1 MVASSSLL
9 GNAPALRPDPA
20 VAPMA
25 GCPSCRWVWQQGQLH
40 RRELWCALCASGKH
54 GPGHGS
60 RGLLDQTR
68 DISHF
73 HTEVVLAVSY
83 LWLCPRESAQQ
94 CALSGIRQS
103 NQTDIC
109 DALQFQDDEGFGSW
123 LPSTQA
129 GYLLLSV
136 CFGWSHLLHDK
147 SIPQSTFPSLCYDQP
162 LPRFCRF
169 SNRILHI
176 LFLPLFVFLLII
188 DVELIFILPK
198 LFILAFSLIL
208 FTYLLL
214 TWIGSYIIISV

>member
-1 MVASSSLL
+1 MLQLCDQILQLL
-9 GNAPALRPDPA
+9 PWRDGLPA
-20 VAPMA
+20 VECGSKVNYIGENFGVLYVPQESMA
-25 GCPSCRWVWQQGQLH
+25 QATVLM
-40 RRELWCALCASGKH
+40 
-54 GPGHGS
+54 GS
-60 RGLLDQTR
+60 FDQTR

-109 DALQFQDDEGFGSW
+109 DALQFQDEEGFGSW